1 MEGVV
6 ILFSDDGDFDVVDI
20 FYEEDVKSF
29 IVRDFCC
36 RDVKF
41 VILCRLLVDV
51 RFLIVDYKI

>member
-29 IVRDFCC
+29 IVIGI
-36 RDVKF
+36 F
-41 VILCRLLVDV
+41 VVEMLNL
-51 RFLIVDYKI
+51 